1 MVNKWTNI
9 NQLRNVALWLPPVC
23 VLCGDAG
30 AQGRDLCS
38 PCRHD
43 LPWSDFG
50 CARCGLPLSGFA
62 ARQALCGQ
70 CQTRPP
76 AFERCLAPFR
86 YEPPLDRLL
95 QRLKFQGRLEMARL
109 LGSAMAD
116 WLLANAAVS
125 APDHLIPVP
134 LHAARLRE
142 RGFNQA
148 LELARPIARRLGV
161 RPDTQSCR
169 RIQATAPQSDLSR
182 KARRKNIKGAFE
194 VVRPVRG
201 EVVIVDDVMTTG
213 STAHELAKTLLRAGA
228 ERVSV
233 WVCARA

>member
-1 MVNKWTNI
+1 MNKWTI
-9 NQLRNVALWLPPVC
+9 SEQFQWASLLLPPVC
-23 VLCGDAG
+23 VLCGAAG
-30 AQGRDLCS
+30 AQGQDLCS
-38 PCRHD
+38 PCRQA
-43 LPWSDFG
+43 LPWSQSG
-50 CARCGLPLSGFA
+50 CARCGLPLTGLA
-62 ARQALCGQ
+62 AREALCGQ

-95 QRLKFQGRLEMARL
+95 QRLKFQGRLEQARL
-109 LGSAMAD
+109 LGSLMAD
-116 WLLANAAVS
+116 WLLDAVGES

-148 LELARPIARRLGV
+148 LELARPMARRLGL
-161 RPDTQSCR
+161 RLDTQSCR
-169 RIQATAPQSDLSR
+169 RLQATAPQSDLTR
-182 KARRKNIKGAFE
+182 QARLKNIKGAFE
-194 VVRPVRG
+194 VVRPVSG